1 MFYEDPAQM
10 SADERL
16 DELAALLAA
25 GFLRQRCSK
34 VAAQTAENQAHVS
47 VEESSENSPELSGG
61 VPRT

>member
-25 GFLRQRCSK
+25 GFLRLKCR
-34 VAAQTAENQAHVS
+34 TGHPPTGEHPPHVS
-47 VEESSENSPELSGG
+47 AEKSSENRPELSGG
-61 VPRT
+61 VPQT

>member
-25 GFLRQRCSK
+25 GFLRLKRRR
-34 VAAQTAENQAHVS
+34 VAAPTGEHPAHVLAEKS
-47 VEESSENSPELSGG
+47 PKNLPELSGG

>member
-16 DELAALLAA
+16 DELAGLLAA
-25 GFLRQRCSK
+25 GFLRLKCRRGQPP
-34 VAAQTAENQAHVS
+34 TGEHPAHVS
-47 VEESSENSPELSGG
+47 AEKSSENLPELSGG

>member
-16 DELAALLAA
+16 DELAGLLAA
-25 GFLRQRCSK
+25 GFLRLKCRR
-34 VAAQTAENQAHVS
+34 VTAPTGEHPAHVS
-47 VEESSENSPELSGG
+47 PEKSPKNSPELSGG